1 MIKSTVRKEFLERR
15 MNMIEED
22 LQQQTALIAFNFK
35 KIILPPVRYLLS
47 YNALATRR
55 EFDVAVCED
64 ILKEQNPVMRIAW
77 PKIHVDMLDMEAGL
91 VEKDGLFIKNKFNI
105 LEPIAGDIVPPDQL
119 DIIFVPLIA
128 FDVRGYRV
136 GYGKGYY
143 DRYLAQ
149 CRPDARKIGFSFFD
163 AVEYIEDIDEFDVPL
178 NFCIT
183 PRSIYEF

>member
-1 MIKSTVRKEFLERR
+1 MIKNTVRKEFLQRR
-15 MNMIEED
+15 MNILEED
-22 LQQQTALIAFNFK
+22 LQQQTESIAFNFK
-35 KIILPPVRYLLS
+35 KVTLPPVRYLLS
-47 YNALATRR
+47 YNALVNRR
-55 EFDVAVCED
+55 EFDVSVCED
-64 ILKEQNPVMRIAW
+64 ILKAQNPVMRVAW

-105 LEPIAGDIVPPDQL
+105 LEPISGDIVSPVQL

-128 FDVRGYRV
+128 FDVHGYRV

-143 DRYLAQ
+143 DRYLVQ
-149 CRPDARKIGFSFFD
+149 CRPDAIKIGFSFFD

-183 PRSIYEF
+183 PRCIYEF